1 MVSEHQ
7 RLSGF
12 PSSRLFGRSL
22 NVYLFMAESLI
33 TDTKDIEYAQKLLTQ
48 AKTKEDMRMAQSI
61 LLPHQQ
67 KMTFAQTADML
78 GVSQRSIPR
87 LRQNLRLKR
96 KGKHKG
102 GTRGGRHRQNMSLA
116 QEKSFL
122 NQWNSLAAAGRI
134 VVVSGMRQALSEQ
147 LQKPVSES
155 YMSRLL
161 ARNNWRKTSP
171 GTRHPKA
178 DVPGQKRWK
187 KSSRKTWMPCARVP
201 VLAGE
206 RCA

>member
-1 MVSEHQ
+1 
-7 RLSGF
+7 
-12 PSSRLFGRSL
+12 
-22 NVYLFMAESLI
+22 MARPLI

-48 AKTKEDMRMAQSI
+48 AKTKADMRMAQSI

-67 KMTFAQTADML
+67 KMTFAQTAAML
-78 GVSQRSIPR
+78 GVGQRSISR

-96 KGKHKG
+96 KGKYKG
-102 GTRGGRHRQNMSLA
+102 DTRGGRHRQNMSPA

-122 NQWNSLAAAGRI
+122 EQWNSRAATGQI
-134 VVVSGMRQALSEQ
+134 VVVCEMRQALSAQ

-171 GTRHPKA
+171 DTRHPKA
-178 DVPGQKRWK
+178 DVAGQKRWK
-187 KSSRKTWMPCARVP
+187 KNSRKSWMPCARTP
-201 VLAGE
+201 APADE